1 MNKYLAEFLAAAF
14 FIYVIL
20 LTGNAFA
27 IGAALAIAIFVS
39 AGISG
44 GHVNPAVSVVM
55 TLAGKL
61 PVSDLLPY
69 VVAQVAGGVLALAA
83 FRFIK
88 L

>member
-44 GHVNPAVSVVM
+44 GHVNPAVSVIM